1 MTTTCNICVE
11 EFNKSTRARVE
22 CPCPSCEFECC
33 RTCVRA
39 YLLTTV
45 ELPHCM
51 KCRTRWERDTL
62 MKATLRTYVNGAYK
76 KHRATILFDVEK
88 SRLPEA
94 MGAVQNYLK
103 VPELTQEKAALKKR
117 FQELRSELIWVKER
131 ERLCGMNLARARVG
145 EDFVHVTGVKKA
157 PVKIFKQACPA
168 EGCRGFLSTAWK
180 CGLCASWV
188 CSKCFALKGLD
199 KDDGHECNPDDVKS
213 AELIRSK
220 TKNCPSCAVPI
231 EKISGCDQMWCTQ
244 CRVAFS
250 WRTGKRVN
258 GVVHNPHFYNWQAQN
273 GGGGA
278 APAAPGA
285 VVCGGLP
292 TPWALRQTLRS
303 HFRMPPAA
311 DDGGGGDTV
320 YAPTK
325 KEWDAISGKI
335 QQLHRQTRHF
345 AGWVLADLRAR
356 VNRMTDNRQLRIRFL
371 AGEINKKEFQ
381 SQLMRRDKQHEKNL
395 AILQIYELMN
405 TVFTESIRDIN
416 DVIVQTAYV
425 NAQIVEHI
433 QENLTR
439 CENLRQYANN
449 ELKKISVLY
458 SQTVLLLNKH
468 YVTNSR
474 KFKRADLQLDA

>member
-1 MTTTCNICVE
+1 
-11 EFNKSTRARVE
+11 
-22 CPCPSCEFECC
+22 
-33 RTCVRA
+33 VRA

-51 KCRTRWERDTL
+51 KCRARWERDTL
-62 MKATLRTYVNGAYK
+62 MKATLSSYVNGAYK

-103 VPELTQEKAALKKR
+103 VPQLTQERTELRKR
-117 FQELRSELIWVKER
+117 YQALRSEVIWVKER
-131 ERLCGMNLARARVG
+131 ERLCGINLARAKVG
-145 EDFVHVTGVKKA
+145 DDFIQPGVKKA
-157 PVKIFKQACPA
+157 PAKVFKQACPA

-188 CSKCFALKGLD
+188 CSKCFALKGLE

-213 AELIRSK
+213 ADLIRSK

-250 WRTGKRVN
+250 WRTGQRVN
-258 GVVHNPHFYNWQAQN
+258 GIVHNPHFYNWQAQN
-273 GGGGA
+273 GGDNA
-278 APAAPGA
+278 PPAAPGA
-285 VVCGGLP
+285 VVCGGMP
-292 TPWALRQTLRS
+292 TPWALRNALRN
-303 HFRMPPAA
+303 HFRSRPSEAA
-311 DDGGGGDTV
+311 GGGGGGGGRGQLV
-320 YAPTK
+320 APTK
-325 KEWDAISGKI
+325 KGGDSITGKI

-356 VNRMTDNRQLRIRFL
+356 VNRMTDNRHLRIRFL

-405 TVFTESIRDIN
+405 TVFTESIRDITE
-416 DVIVQTAYV
+416 VVSQFTHV
-425 NAQIVEHI
+425 NAQTMKRF
-433 QENLTR
+433 QENMTR
-439 CENLRQYANN
+439 CENLRKYANK
-449 ELKKISVLY
+449 ELTKISVLY
-458 SQTVLLLNKH
+458 SQTVKLLNSS
-468 YVTNSR
+468 YVTYSR
-474 KFKRADLQLDA
+474 KFKREDLQT

>member
-1 MTTTCNICVE
+1 MATTCNICVE

-39 YLLTTV
+39 YLLTTA

-51 KCRTRWERDTL
+51 KCKTRWERDTL
-62 MKATLRTYVNGAYK
+62 MKATLRSYVNGPYK
-76 KHRATILFDVEK
+76 KHRAAILFDVEK

-103 VPELTQEKAALKKR
+103 VPELTQEKAALRKR
-117 FQELRSELIWVKER
+117 YQELRSELIWVKER

-145 EDFVHVTGVKKA
+145 EDFVQPGVKKA
-157 PVKIFKQACPA
+157 PPKVFKQACPA

-273 GGGGA
+273 GGGGD

-285 VVCGGLP
+285 VVCGGMP
-292 TPWALRQTLRS
+292 TPWTLRATLRD
-303 HFRMPPAA
+303 HFRER
-311 DDGGGGDTV
+311 TV
-320 YAPTK
+320 TEEMGARLGQQGIGPTK
-325 KEWDAISGKI
+325 KEWNAIAQKI
-335 QQLHRQTRHF
+335 HQLHRQTRHF
-345 AGWVLADLRAR
+345 AGWELANLRTR
-356 VNRMTDNRQLRIRFL
+356 VNRMTDNRHLRIRFL
-371 AGEINKKEFQ
+371 AGEIDKKEFQ

-395 AILQIYELMN
+395 AILQIYELIN
-405 TVFTESIRDIN
+405 TVFTECIRDIHE
-416 DVIVQTAYV
+416 VVGQSTYV

-433 QENLTR
+433 QENLAR

-449 ELKKISVLY
+449 ELTKISVLY
-458 SQTVLLLNKH
+458 SQTVLLLNRH
-468 YVTNSR
+468 YQTYSQ
-474 KFKRADLQLDA
+474 KFKRADLQLQ